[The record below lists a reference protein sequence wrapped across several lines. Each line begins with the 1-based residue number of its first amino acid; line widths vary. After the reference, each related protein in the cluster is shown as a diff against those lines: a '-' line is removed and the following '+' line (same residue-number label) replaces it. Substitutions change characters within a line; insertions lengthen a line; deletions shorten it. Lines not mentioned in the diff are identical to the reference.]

1 MNKMEDTTNGH
12 HDSALVRN
20 MLHEN
25 GYGSP
30 PDKMMNEMNKD
41 TNISL
46 YERREKNK
54 PFESLATVD
63 SFPKGDRPKSESGTR
78 HSDARKMKDLSPD
91 SEEKDG
97 NKTVNSHSEVTK
109 IAPLKPQRSKKSLNK
124 ENKVVNLQTQ
134 SQSDKSTFGAAGNGQ
149 MNKLPYESGRRHD
162 DATVLQSLELYR
174 QTQVPHQTTSE
185 LLSQKELKDCRDS
198 AGTRGSSLHEDNF
211 PNILEFSSKL
221 PTAPPRTLP
230 LKTHWSRDR
239 PNSIDSSHIHY
250 RTTSQET
257 AKRKQPVNRQFLPAC
272 LSVIGN

>member
-1 MNKMEDTTNGH
+1 MNKMEDATNGH
-12 HDSALVRN
+12 HDFALVRN

-30 PDKMMNEMNKD
+30 PDKMMNDMNKD
-41 TNISL
+41 TK
-46 YERREKNK
+46 REKNK

-63 SFPKGDRPKSESGTR
+63 YLPKGDRPKSESSTR
-78 HSDARKMKDLSPD
+78 HSDARKTKDLSPK

-124 ENKVVNLQTQ
+124 ENKVVNPQTQ
-134 SQSDKSTFGAAGNGQ
+134 SQSYKSTFCAAGNGQ

-162 DATVLQSLELYR
+162 DATVLQSLEMYR

-211 PNILEFSSKL
+211 PNILEFSSKF

-239 PNSIDSSHIHY
+239 PNIDSSHIHY

-272 LSVIGN
+272 LSIIGN